1 MGSSPDDVEQGAQPS
16 AQVVTWDELL
26 AVNLEIGALKTVLI
40 KAGVCTDED
49 LETALKRLKEIWH
62 GVL

>member
-1 MGSSPDDVEQGAQPS
+1 VGSSPNDAEQVAQPS
-16 AQVVTWDELL
+16 VQVVTWDELL

-40 KAGVCTDED
+40 KAGVCTDAD